1 MTALEVH
8 IACECNAVPR
18 VATVQKVRTLGMCGA
33 PVRWR
38 RRASYV
44 ACWSPTPSPSHQPQ
58 VAAQL
63 ARAGPTRAIV
73 NILLTGG
80 SIRYTVV
87 TVKP

>member
-38 RRASYV
+38 RRASHV
-44 ACWSPTPSPSHQPQ
+44 ACWSPTPPNTPTTRA
-58 VAAQL
+58 AAQL
-63 ARAGPTRAIV
+63 ARAGQRGP
-73 NILLTGG
+73 L
-80 SIRYTVV
+80 
-87 TVKP
+87 